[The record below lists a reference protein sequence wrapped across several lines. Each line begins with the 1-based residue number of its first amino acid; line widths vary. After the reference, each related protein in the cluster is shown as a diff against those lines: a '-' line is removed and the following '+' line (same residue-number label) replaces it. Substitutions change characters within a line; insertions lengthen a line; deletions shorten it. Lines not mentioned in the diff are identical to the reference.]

1 MQENPSSGAIVLDLF
16 SSSVK
21 TQASQA
27 YLNHLT
33 TLDLEILTAEPSAL
47 QTQSH
52 HLTSSL
58 TSLTHTS
65 YPAFISLHD
74 TTTALTSSLDSFC
87 SSLGSL
93 INDSL
98 PALEEASSSWLDR
111 TDTVLNERR
120 KARVVLEQHDKIRD
134 LLDIPLLID
143 TCVRN
148 GYFSEA
154 LSLANH
160 AKSVTASYSTASDKT
175 PLILTS
181 VLSEVHNSMNHML
194 VSLLSTLHEPNR
206 KLPALWK
213 AVNFLRKMDAF
224 KAPIGCKRDIMRLVG
239 AGSLT
244 LEERDKEDLTRYMKK
259 YIDLW
264 REGVYDILTQYSSIF
279 LEHPESK
286 SADSIPPSPDLLLSL
301 RALLAAYTSRA
312 FHSHLLPLL
321 SPNLILS
328 NFPLPSLPSLLTQLT
343 YCATAFAR
351 VGMDFRGIL
360 GGLFSEAIL
369 TIVTREIQSHTKIWV
384 DTLVAKMGSKTQ
396 KRTSVITTR
405 GNTNS
410 STLPS
415 KWMVTSS
422 AAASPPTPTA
432 KTISASPAHVAPS
445 ILTSYPPLANHT
457 NAILTTLNNLRML
470 APMAI
475 YHDVLNLIDSELAH
489 AGEALVAY
497 AKKVLEDLAQA
508 SVDQTEEKEKEAQSE
523 EKIAFAVTEVYFR
536 VWVPFIRRAVGEGVF
551 GLKRDYHVA
560 GAIETTKD
568 EGIDEVDNVR
578 STSGGMAADGRDEER
593 KGVVELMRVIREW
606 ESWLK
611 NNAYS

>member
-1 MQENPSSGAIVLDLF
+1 MAETTFASSDILDPQDTTTLADLF

-98 PALEEASSSWLDR
+98 PALEEASSSWRDR

-160 AKSVTASYSTASDKT
+160 AKSVTASYSTTSDKT

-224 KAPIGCKRDIMRLVG
+224 KAPIVEPGEKDKYVD
-239 AGSLT
+239 
-244 LEERDKEDLTRYMKK
+244 LEE
-259 YIDLW
+259 
-264 REGVYDILTQYSSIF
+264 
-279 LEHPESK
+279 
-286 SADSIPPSPDLLLSL
+286 
-301 RALLAAYTSRA
+301 
-312 FHSHLLPLL
+312 
-321 SPNLILS
+321 
-328 NFPLPSLPSLLTQLT
+328 
-343 YCATAFAR
+343 
-351 VGMDFRGIL
+351 
-360 GGLFSEAIL
+360 
-369 TIVTREIQSHTKIWV
+369 
-384 DTLVAKMGSKTQ
+384 
-396 KRTSVITTR
+396 
-405 GNTNS
+405 
-410 STLPS
+410 
-415 KWMVTSS
+415 
-422 AAASPPTPTA
+422 
-432 KTISASPAHVAPS
+432 
-445 ILTSYPPLANHT
+445 
-457 NAILTTLNNLRML
+457 
-470 APMAI
+470 
-475 YHDVLNLIDSELAH
+475 ELA
-489 AGEALVAY
+489 
-497 AKKVLEDLAQA
+497 LA
-508 SVDQTEEKEKEAQSE
+508 
-523 EKIAFAVTEVYFR
+523 F
-536 VWVPFIRRAVGEGVF
+536 
-551 GLKRDYHVA
+551 L
-560 GAIETTKD
+560 
-568 EGIDEVDNVR
+568 
-578 STSGGMAADGRDEER
+578 SGRELCLSDDEENEEGSR
-593 KGVVELMRVIREW
+593 SL
-606 ESWLK
+606 S
-611 NNAYS
+611 